1 MKSDG
6 DQLTDLAGEVFEFA
20 DLIDYQTGS
29 IVSRTL
35 VDEEAATLTVFA
47 LDEGQTISEH
57 SAPYEAT
64 LQVLDGT
71 GRVRIEGETYDLET
85 GEVIVF
91 PATVPHAVEAPSR
104 FRMLLTMIR

>member
-1 MKSDG
+1 MDSDSG
-6 DQLTDLAGEVFEFA
+6 QLADLAGEVFEFA

-35 VDEEAATLTVFA
+35 VNEEAATMTVFA

-57 SAPYEAT
+57 SAPHEAT

-71 GRVRIEGETYDLET
+71 GRVRIEDETYDLEA
-85 GEVIVF
+85 GEAIVF
-91 PATVPHAVEAPSR
+91 PANTPHAVEAPSR
-104 FRMLLTMIR
+104 FKMLLTMVR